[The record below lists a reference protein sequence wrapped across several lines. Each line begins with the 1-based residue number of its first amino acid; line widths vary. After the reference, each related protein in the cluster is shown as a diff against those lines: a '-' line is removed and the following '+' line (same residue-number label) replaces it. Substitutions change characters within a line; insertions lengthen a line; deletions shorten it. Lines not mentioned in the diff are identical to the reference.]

1 MSLDLGA
8 LTGSVV
14 VGLPGVQ
21 ACLLVSRDGL
31 PLSAFPLGEERRVME
46 VWLRLAELG
55 DAERGFVVI
64 GGQMWAFSVRGFYGT
79 VAVAA
84 PSVRPGLLLDRLDRV
99 LARLAEE
106 SATEPDHRPPA
117 PAVERPSAA
126 ERPPTPPR
134 APRPEGAPS
143 ETDPRVHEEARPARP
158 APAPPSHSEPAP
170 AETRRGSD
178 EEEEDTQP
186 GAKVASV
193 DAIALAREFAGLITE
208 EEAR

>member
-1 MSLDLGA
+1 
-8 LTGSVV
+8 
-14 VGLPGVQ
+14 
-21 ACLLVSRDGL
+21 
-31 PLSAFPLGEERRVME
+31 ME

-55 DAERGFVVI
+55 DAERGFVVV

-106 SATEPDHRPPA
+106 SATEPDHRPAA

-134 APRPEGAPS
+134 TPRPEGAPS

-158 APAPPSHSEPAP
+158 APAPPSHSEPVP

-178 EEEEDTQP
+178 EEEDTQP
-186 GAKVASV
+186 DAKVASV

>member
-84 PSVRPGLLLDRLDRV
+84 PSVRPGLLLDRRDR
-99 LARLAEE
+99 AG
-106 SATEPDHRPPA
+106 PPA
-117 PAVERPSAA
+117 PGTRRGAA
-126 ERPPTPPR
+126 LCCRTATHP
-134 APRPEGAPS
+134 AQGAA
-143 ETDPRVHEEARPARP
+143 TRGGTVRDRPARP
-158 APAPPSHSEPAP
+158 RGGPAGQAGARPALP
-170 AETRRGSD
+170 QRA
-178 EEEEDTQP
+178 
-186 GAKVASV
+186 GA
-193 DAIALAREFAGLITE
+193 G
-208 EEAR
+208 

>member
-55 DAERGFVVI
+55 DAERGFVVV

-106 SATEPDHRPPA
+106 STAEPAHRLVPAEERTAAPERPQTPPRPRPEGPPPEPDHR
-117 PAVERPSAA
+117 VR
-126 ERPPTPPR
+126 
-134 APRPEGAPS
+134 
-143 ETDPRVHEEARPARP
+143 EEVRPARP
-158 APAPPSHSEPAP
+158 APAPHPEGEPTP

-178 EEEEDTQP
+178 DEDDTQP

-193 DAIALAREFAGLITE
+193 DAIALAREFAGLISE
-208 EEAR
+208 EEAG